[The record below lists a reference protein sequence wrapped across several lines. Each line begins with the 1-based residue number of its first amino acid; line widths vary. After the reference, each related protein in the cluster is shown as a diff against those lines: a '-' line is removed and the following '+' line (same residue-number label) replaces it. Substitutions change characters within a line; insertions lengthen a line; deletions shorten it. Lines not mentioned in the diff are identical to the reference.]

1 MLEIFYHVRYW
12 VILIIVFFL
21 ILFDAARTFEM
32 GIIIASFWYCDGN
45 LVVTEHTT
53 LDWGLVIEIV
63 NKSVKEIL
71 FIEERLIML
80 IQVDSLKVL
89 FHSFNDLYISF
100 HPLNLFLIILVAKE
114 DLNYF
119 LQSDHTFVEMLF
131 TVNFFVGISLYVE
144 V

>member
-1 MLEIFYHVRYW
+1 M
-12 VILIIVFFL
+12 
-21 ILFDAARTFEM
+21 
-32 GIIIASFWYCDGN
+32 
-45 LVVTEHTT
+45 VVTEHTT

-63 NKSVKEIL
+63 NKSVKEVL

-80 IQVDSLKVL
+80 VQVDSLKVL
-89 FHSFNDLYISF
+89 LHSFNDLYISF

-114 DLNYF
+114 DFNYF
-119 LQSDHTFVEMLF
+119 LQSDHTFVKMLF